1 MNNAYLPVIGIAI
14 VGVVLFALFY
24 ERGPTI
30 TKGYEAGDVAR
41 SAWDFAGAHGPVLA
55 VIHGNPFAGDEQA
68 FQRKV
73 LDLLDRATAQRVTRY
88 TTDPAQAVQPKTRV
102 VLIFDAP
109 AGADGNAICAGR
121 IPATAPGD
129 KVMLRMLLCSEDR
142 LLSDVGGHIARGED
156 LDHPRFADLISLSLR
171 TLINA

>member
-73 LDLLDRATAQRVTRY
+73 LDLLDRATAHNDRSPDVDDAAVPRVLLVRCCPVEF
-88 TTDPAQAVQPKTRV
+88 DEHPK
-102 VLIFDAP
+102 AP
-109 AGADGNAICAGR
+109 
-121 IPATAPGD
+121 T
-129 KVMLRMLLCSEDR
+129 V
-142 LLSDVGGHIARGED
+142 
-156 LDHPRFADLISLSLR
+156 DLIEPGVSGEFG
-171 TLINA
+171 A